1 MKRSDLDDR
10 LKMLNNIN
18 LTEHEASESYKK
30 ILSKVNK
37 AKKRK
42 NDGAFF
48 RGPIN
53 AIATIIVLLAGGWF
67 LNDLLNSSSNQPGD
81 QIPSLVE
88 DEDNSIVDEKTKACV
103 DSNVELSSISRS
115 ILVYFYF
122 ECLESEEH
130 PYPFKAVLR
139 EVNSG
144 ERVESRIEYAVKQ
157 LIKGPTKEEIADG
170 FNSIFNEETADL
182 KHLIHSIELQDSGHL
197 IVDFVD
203 FSKVFPNGNSSAASF
218 LMLETLNKTVSQFVE
233 VETIEY
239 RFDGSCE
246 EFYGWIQRAC
256 TTHEADDYRT
266 DLEESTTKEL
276 LLEKSEVVFNQLM
289 AKEWEELANN
299 INLERGLVYSP
310 FSNVG
315 DSDDLHFTKEE
326 VRGFAEDK
334 KLYSWSWDQSS
345 AEFIA
350 TPNDFVENLLKT
362 RYNYVYEYDE
372 ITYNDSDI
380 GTMPNTIHDIYPN
393 AIYVEYLDEP
403 DRDSFEW
410 HYYQAIRFVYEEIED
425 EWYLIAIVRGAYN
438 P

>member
-1 MKRSDLDDR
+1 MKRSDFDDR

-18 LTEHEASESYKK
+18 LTEHEASESYQKV
-30 ILSKVNK
+30 LSKVNK

-42 NDGAFF
+42 NDGRFF

-67 LNDLLNSSSNQPGD
+67 LNDLLNSSSNQPED
-81 QIPSLVE
+81 QIPSIVE
-88 DEDNSIVDEKTKACV
+88 DDIGEDNSIVDEKTKACV
-103 DSNVELSSISRS
+103 DSNVELSSTPRS
-115 ILVYFYF
+115 ILVYF
-122 ECLESEEH
+122 ECLGAEETPN
-130 PYPFKAVLR
+130 PYKAVLR

-144 ERVESRIEYAVKQ
+144 EEVESRIEYAVKQ
-157 LIKGPTKEEIADG
+157 LIQGPTKEEIADG
-170 FNSIFNEETADL
+170 FGSIFNEETADL
-182 KHLIHSIELQDSGHL
+182 LHSIELQDSGHL

-203 FSKVFPNGNSSAASF
+203 FSRIIPNGNSSANSF
-218 LMLETLNKTVSQFVE
+218 SILETLNKTVSQFAE

-246 EFYGWIQRAC
+246 EFYGWLQYNC
-256 TTHEADDYRT
+256 TTFEADDYRM
-266 DLEESTTKEL
+266 DLEEGTTKEL

-289 AKEWEELANN
+289 TKEWEEFANH
-299 INLERGLVYSP
+299 ISLERGLVYSP

-315 DSDDLHFTKEE
+315 DSDDLHFTKDE

-403 DRDSFEW
+403 DRYSIEW
-410 HYYQAIRFVYEEIED
+410 YYYQAIRFVYEEID
-425 EWYLIAIVRGAYN
+425 GEWYLIAIVRGAYN